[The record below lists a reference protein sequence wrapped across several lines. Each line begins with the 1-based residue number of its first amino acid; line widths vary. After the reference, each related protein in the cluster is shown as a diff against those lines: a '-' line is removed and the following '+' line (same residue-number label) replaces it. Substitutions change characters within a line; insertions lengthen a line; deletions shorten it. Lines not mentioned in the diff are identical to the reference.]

1 MQHLKLTPWQ
11 IAALSKLCRDELKR
25 LADLPETPWANGVHE
40 LDRLFDVATG
50 ITVSRQKPR

>member
-25 LADLPETPWANGVHE
+25 LADLPGTPWANGAA
-40 LDRLFDVATG
+40 L
-50 ITVSRQKPR
+50 SRRKRCPQRFRVPIGDDE